1 MRVCFISHTAGRGG
15 AELALLELL
24 QGLIAEGVDCKV
36 LVPKKGP
43 LLAALDRLHIEWR
56 IIGYPR
62 WMVGSRNRWMPGR
75 VIRTAKAVLLAI
87 PMSRTIGRWQSDIVL
102 SNTIAIGAGALAARL
117 ARRPHVW
124 HLHEFGFRDPNLL
137 FDLGKHA
144 TTYLMDRFST
154 VFIANSDA
162 LLNDY
167 ARYIS
172 QHKIRKIY
180 QAVTLRD
187 ELEDVQRKPDPKLL
201 FRCVIVGSLHVA
213 KGQDEAIRALA
224 ELLHRGVEAELLFVG
239 DGGRRFRET
248 LRQQIKSLDLEQRVK
263 FIGYAENPA
272 QFIRMADVMLVCSR
286 WEAFGRATVEAMLAE
301 KPVIGTTNSGGTAE
315 LIQDGKTGL
324 LYEAG
329 NHVELADKIQ
339 YLYENP
345 EEKSRL
351 GTAARI
357 WAADRFTQERYA
369 KEVLNLLSNVL
380 TEEKTSL
387 PISKSNL

>member
-1 MRVCFISHTAGRGG
+1 MRVCFISHSAGRGG

-43 LLAALDRLHIEWR
+43 LLAALDRLHVEWR

-75 VIRTAKAVLLAI
+75 VIRTVKAVLLAI
-87 PMSRTIGRWQSDIVL
+87 PMARTIGRWQCDIVL

-124 HLHEFGFRDPNLL
+124 HLHEFGFRDPNLR
-137 FDLGKHA
+137 FDLGNHR
-144 TTYLMDRFST
+144 TTYLMDRFSA

-162 LLNDY
+162 VFKDY
-167 ARYIS
+167 TQYIS
-172 QHKIRKIY
+172 QHRIRKIY
-180 QAVTLRD
+180 QAVTLHD
-187 ELEDVQRKPDPKLL
+187 ELESTQWQLDTKLL
-201 FRCVIVGSLHVA
+201 FKCVIVGSLHIA

-224 ELLHRGVEAELLFVG
+224 ELVHRGVEAELLFIG
-239 DGGRRFRET
+239 DGGRRFRKT
-248 LRQQIKSLDLEQRVK
+248 LREQIKSLDLEQRVR
-263 FIGYAENPA
+263 FIGYVENPA

-301 KPVIGTTNSGGTAE
+301 KPVIGTANSGGTAE

-329 NHVELADKIQ
+329 NHIELADKIQ
-339 YLYENP
+339 YLYENL
-345 EEKSRL
+345 EERSRL

-357 WAADRFTQERYA
+357 WAAGRFTQERYA
-369 KEVLNLLSNVL
+369 KEVLSLLREVL
-380 TEEKTSL
+380 TNEEK
-387 PISKSNL
+387 I